1 MDNAKLNDLNDSMI
15 NIISQK
21 ICSYIEKYDNLSAEV
36 LLEQLKDKDSQQ
48 FKTAQYNYLY
58 LCSDIVILR
67 KTLDLV
73 MDMSFKTVERFNKL
87 LSKSGVYCDGL
98 TLFVDESILEKKS
111 IDDLAFASLFE
122 IFMAFQ
128 NTFATGN
135 YAKISS
141 IYATQCMNIIYDM
154 DSIVNN
160 DMIMDV
166 VKRTNFSCRPD
177 IKAIK
182 CDLNRNDI
190 IYFSSKEQ
198 YLDRKAK
205 TPTNPALCDILFTIE
220 ENGYKGMVLDIHPI
234 HRYNITSKAES
245 IITSMFLKDNS
256 ILFSTKDIPSNIYG
270 KTIGEF
276 ITAET
281 VLITNEID
289 ITKLRNDAD
298 ETIQEY
304 KVGCDFIGKTTN
316 A

>member
-1 MDNAKLNDLNDSMI
+1 MDNAKLNYLNDSMI
-15 NIISQK
+15 NIVSQK
-21 ICSYIEKYDNLSAEV
+21 ICSYIDKYDNLSAEV

-48 FKTAQYNYLY
+48 FNTIQYDYLY
-58 LCSDIVILR
+58 LCNDIVILR

-73 MDMSFKTVERFNKL
+73 MNMPFKTVERFNKL

-98 TLFVDESILEKKS
+98 TLFVDESILENKS
-111 IDDLAFASLFE
+111 IDDLTFASLFE

-135 YAKISS
+135 YAKANS
-141 IYATQCMNIIYDM
+141 IYAAQCMDIIYDM

-166 VKRTNFSCRPD
+166 VKQTNFSCLD

-205 TPTNPALCDILFTIE
+205 TSTNPAFCDILFTIE
-220 ENGYKGMVLDIHPI
+220 ENDYKGMVLDIYPI
-234 HRYNITSKAES
+234 HRYNITSKAEPT
-245 IITSMFLKDNS
+245 IVSMFFKNNS
-256 ILFSTKDIPSNIYG
+256 ITFSAEDIPSNIYG
-270 KTIGEF
+270 KIIGKL
-276 ITAET
+276 IDAENS
-281 VLITNEID
+281 LRTNGID
-289 ITKLRNDAD
+289 LTKLRNDAD

>member
-1 MDNAKLNDLNDSMI
+1 MDNAKLNYLNDSMI
-15 NIISQK
+15 NIVSQK

-48 FKTAQYNYLY
+48 FNTIQYDYLY
-58 LCSDIVILR
+58 LCNDIVILR

-73 MDMSFKTVERFNKL
+73 MNMPFKTVERFNKL

-98 TLFVDESILEKKS
+98 TLFVDESILENKS
-111 IDDLAFASLFE
+111 IDDLTFASLFE

-135 YAKISS
+135 YAKANS
-141 IYATQCMNIIYDM
+141 IYAAQCMDIIYDM

-166 VKRTNFSCRPD
+166 VKQTNFSCLD

-205 TPTNPALCDILFTIE
+205 TSTNPAFCDILFTIE
-220 ENGYKGMVLDIHPI
+220 ENDYKGMVLDIYPI
-234 HRYNITSKAES
+234 HRYNITSKAEPT
-245 IITSMFLKDNS
+245 IVGMFFKDNS
-256 ILFSTKDIPSNIYG
+256 VLFSTKDIPSNIYG
-270 KTIGEF
+270 KLIGE
-276 ITAET
+276 
-281 VLITNEID
+281 LIAIDNDLRTNEID
-289 ITKLRNDAD
+289 LTKLRNDAD
-298 ETIQEY
+298 KTIQEY
-304 KVGCDFIGKTTN
+304 KVGRDFIGKTTN

>member
-1 MDNAKLNDLNDSMI
+1 MYNAKLNDLNDSMI

-36 LLEQLKDKDSQQ
+36 LLEQLKNKDSQQ

-58 LCSDIVILR
+58 LCNDIVILQ
-67 KTLDLV
+67 KILDLV
-73 MDMSFKTVERFNKL
+73 MNMPFKTVERFNKL

-111 IDDLAFASLFE
+111 IDDLTFASLFE
-122 IFMAFQ
+122 IFLAFQ

-135 YAKISS
+135 YAKANS

-166 VKRTNFSCRPD
+166 VKQTNFSCSY

-205 TPTNPALCDILFTIE
+205 TPTNLALCDILFTIE

-234 HRYNITSKAES
+234 HRYNITSKVES

-281 VLITNEID
+281 VLITNEIG